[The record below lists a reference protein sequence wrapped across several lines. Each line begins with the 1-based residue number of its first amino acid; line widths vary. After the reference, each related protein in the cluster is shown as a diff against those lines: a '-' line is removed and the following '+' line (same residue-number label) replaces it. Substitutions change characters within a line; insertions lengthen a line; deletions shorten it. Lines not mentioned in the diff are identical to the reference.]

1 MLKTTSKLMS
11 IQSTIARFVQILS
24 RMINLDVEV
33 IDTELVRIAG
43 SGPYANNLGRP
54 LTTGTNAFKW
64 IIANRKEKII
74 KKSGEDSECL
84 SCTRRV
90 SCQEK
95 AFLGIPVLFKN
106 ECLGV
111 ISLVCFN
118 EEQRQQLLTN
128 TSLYMGYI
136 EDISK
141 VFIATKLEDMYY
153 SSLKN
158 TENVIRLLS
167 SKITEGVLEVDDKGN
182 CTHINEA
189 AKKQLKL
196 NKSDKLSLISVR
208 PFGKRRIS
216 NRESEEF
223 IIKNGAEEI
232 LSPGVLIP
240 NGNGK
245 LLLLTHNTP
254 GNSNDSGQPSVSGKY
269 HSRMVGDSLPMQKLQ
284 NKITKIASSPSS
296 VLINGE
302 SGSGKEVVARLIHET
317 GARRNKPFVA
327 INCAAIPEHL
337 LESEL
342 FGYARGAFT
351 GAATQGKEGLI
362 KSADGGT
369 LFLDEIGDMPLN
381 LQAKLLRVLDRRE
394 ISPVG
399 SSTVST
405 VNIRVISATHQN
417 LLTLTEKKLFR
428 EDLYYRLNVIP
439 LVVPSLRERKN
450 DIPLLAR
457 FFLKKQAK
465 EMGLPVPVISDDS
478 MTYLNNWDW
487 PGNVRELANTMEYLI
502 NMVEHGGVILPDLL
516 PDHFCQLN
524 DDYHSNR
531 LDSSSVSTFSVEK
544 NSPSMSLEEME
555 KQRIQAALKKFDL
568 KKGKQQVAD
577 ELGIGIATL
586 YRKIKKYQL
595 EEDASAK

>member
-1 MLKTTSKLMS
+1 MKATSKLMS

-33 IDTELVRIAG
+33 VDNELVRIAG
-43 SGPYANNLGRP
+43 TGLYANNLGRP

-74 KKSGEDSECL
+74 KKSGEDPECL

-111 ISLVCFN
+111 ISLVCFS

-128 TSLYMGYI
+128 TSLYIGYI

-153 SSLKN
+153 NNLKN

-167 SKITEGVLEVDDKGN
+167 SKITEGILEVDDKGN
-182 CTHINEA
+182 CIHINDA

-208 PFGKRRIS
+208 PFGKRRIA

-223 IIKNGAEEI
+223 IIKNGTEEI
-232 LSPGVLIP
+232 ISPGVLIQ

-245 LLLLTHNTP
+245 LLVLTQNYRDP
-254 GNSNDSGQPSVSGKY
+254 GQPSAPGKC

-284 NKITKIASSPSS
+284 DKIIKVASSPSS

-317 GARRNKPFVA
+317 GARRKKPFIA

-417 LLTLTEKKLFR
+417 LSTLTEKKLFR

-439 LVVPSLRERKN
+439 LVVPSLRERKD

-465 EMGLPVPVISDDS
+465 EMGLPVPVISEDTMS
-478 MTYLNNWDW
+478 CLTNWDW
-487 PGNVRELANTMEYLI
+487 PGNVRELANTIEYLI

-516 PDHFCQLN
+516 PDHLCHLN
-524 DDYHSNR
+524 DVCHSNKP
-531 LDSSSVSTFSVEK
+531 DSSAVSTFSVEK
-544 NSPSMSLEEME
+544 SSSSMSLEEME

-568 KKGKQQVAD
+568 KKGKQKIAD

-595 EEDASAK
+595 EDDASTK

>member
-1 MLKTTSKLMS
+1 MS
-11 IQSTIARFVQILS
+11 IQSTISRFVQISS

-33 IDTELVRIAG
+33 IDNQLVRVAG
-43 SGPYANNLGRP
+43 TGPYADNLGRQ
-54 LTTGTNAFKW
+54 LATGTNAFQW
-64 IIANRKEKII
+64 IIANRKEKVI
-74 KKSGEDSECL
+74 KQSGKDPECL
-84 SCTRRV
+84 CCSRRV

-95 AFLGIPVLFKN
+95 AFLGIPILFKN

-118 EEQRQQLLTN
+118 EGQRQQLLGN
-128 TSLYMGYI
+128 IPLYMRYI

-141 VFIATKLEDMYY
+141 VFIASKLEEMYY

-167 SKITEGVLEVDDKGN
+167 GKINEGVLEFDDKGN
-182 CTHINEA
+182 CTYINDA
-189 AKKQLKL
+189 GRNRLKL
-196 NKSDKLSLISVR
+196 GEKDKLSLISIR
-208 PFGKRRIS
+208 PFGKRRIA

-223 IIKNGAEEI
+223 IIKNGAREVI
-232 LSPGVLIP
+232 SPGALIP
-240 NGNGK
+240 SGSGK
-245 LLLLTHNTP
+245 LLVLT
-254 GNSNDSGQPSVSGKY
+254 DSLNEI
-269 HSRMVGDSLPMQKLQ
+269 SRSDGATGSHHRARNKMVGDSRPMQILQ
-284 NKITKIASSPSS
+284 EKVNKVASSPSS
-296 VLINGE
+296 VLIHGE
-302 SGSGKEVVARLIHET
+302 SGSGKEVVARLIHES
-317 GARRNKPFVA
+317 GARSKKPFVA
-327 INCAAIPEHL
+327 INCAAIPEQL

-399 SSTVST
+399 ASTVST

-417 LLTLTEKKLFR
+417 LSALTEKKLFR

-439 LVVPSLRERKN
+439 LIVPALRERKS

-457 FFLKKQAK
+457 FFLKKHAK
-465 EMGLPVPVISDDS
+465 EMGLPVPVISDET
-478 MTYLNNWDW
+478 MACLNNWDW

-502 NMVEHGGVILPDLL
+502 NMVEHGGDIFPDLL
-516 PDHFCQLN
+516 PDHIQQ
-524 DDYHSNR
+524 SI
-531 LDSSSVSTFSVEK
+531 SSDEPGSIQVSSFSIEK
-544 NSPSMSLEEME
+544 PASSLSLEEME
-555 KQRIQAALKKFDL
+555 KQRIQAALNKYDL
-568 KKGKQQVAD
+568 KKGKQQIAD

-595 EEDASAK
+595 EDGSSTKS

>member
-1 MLKTTSKLMS
+1 
-11 IQSTIARFVQILS
+11 
-24 RMINLDVEV
+24 MINLDVEV
-33 IDTELVRIAG
+33 IDNELVRIAG
-43 SGPYANNLGRP
+43 TGPYANDLGRQ
-54 LTTGTNAFKW
+54 LTTGTNAFRW
-64 IIANRKEKII
+64 IISNRKEKII
-74 KKSGEDSECL
+74 KNSGKDTECL

-118 EEQRQQLLTN
+118 EEQREQLLAN
-128 TSLYMGYI
+128 IPLYMGYI

-153 SSLKN
+153 NSLKN

-167 SKITEGVLEVDDKGN
+167 SKITEGVLEVDDKGC

-189 AKKQLKL
+189 ARKQLKL
-196 NKSDKLSLISVR
+196 NSNDKLSLISVR
-208 PFGKRRIS
+208 PFGKRRTA

-223 IIKNGAEEI
+223 IIKNGSQEI
-232 LSPGVLIP
+232 ISPGVLIQ
-240 NGNGK
+240 NGHGK
-245 LLLLTHNTP
+245 LLVLTHNKTDTSGRRSAN
-254 GNSNDSGQPSVSGKY
+254 GNHN
-269 HSRMVGDSLPMQKLQ
+269 RMVGDSRPMQRLHEKVR
-284 NKITKIASSPSS
+284 KIASSPSS

-302 SGSGKEVVARLIHET
+302 SGSGKEVVARLIHES
-317 GARRNKPFVA
+317 GARRKKPFIA

-417 LLTLTEKKLFR
+417 LQTLTEKKLFR

-439 LVVPSLRERKN
+439 LIVPSLRERKS
-450 DIPLLAR
+450 DIPLLAS

-465 EMGLPVPVISDDS
+465 EMGLPVPVINDS
-478 MTYLNNWDW
+478 TMAYLNRWNW

-502 NMVEHGGVILPDLL
+502 NMVEHGGVILPELL
-516 PDHFCQLN
+516 PEHFHLVKSHQSDSHRGESHPLEGHQVEN
-524 DDYHSNR
+524 PTAENHSAAVR
-531 LDSSSVSTFSVEK
+531 PVSTFSVEK
-544 NSPSMSLEEME
+544 SPASMSLEEME
-555 KQRIQAALKKFDL
+555 KQRIQAALKKFDA

-586 YRKIKKYQL
+586 YRKIKKYHL
-595 EEDASAK
+595 EDDA